1 MSEKKETVNGDSN
14 DSKRETIAQKKKKNN
29 SEQIKQYRFKPG
41 NPGGPGRPKGYKDF
55 RTVLAEVADMEAP
68 HKFLK
73 KMLAEGVKLPDS
85 TWRYLLASTALLKA
99 AGGSTRHLEIVL
111 DRLEGAVKQQ
121 IETSGSVNV
130 NYVDLPKEFEE

>member
-1 MSEKKETVNGDSN
+1 MSENSQTAN
-14 DSKRETIAQKKKKNN
+14 DSEDKRVTIGQKKKK
-29 SEQIKQYRFKPG
+29 SDPERIRPYRFKPG

-55 RTVLAEVADMEAP
+55 RTVLAEVIDMEAP
-68 HKFLK
+68 QKQIK
-73 KMLAEGVKLPDS
+73 KMLAEGVKLPNS

-121 IETSGSVNV
+121 IETSGNLNV
-130 NYVDLPKEFEE
+130 NYVELPKEFEE

>member
-1 MSEKKETVNGDSN
+1 VAESRKKIELDT
-14 DSKRETIAQKKKKNN
+14 SKDKRLKNL
-29 SEQIKQYRFKPG
+29 KPFQCG
-41 NPGGPGRPKGYKDF
+41 NPGGPGRPKGAVEF
-55 RTVLAEVADMEAP
+55 RTVLAELIDMNAP
-68 HKFLK
+68 DKHVKRLK
-73 KMLAEGVKLPDS
+73 QHGVKLPAS

-130 NYVDLPKEFEE
+130 NYVELPKEFEE